1 MSSPVKTPTFLP
13 IMSPFIFLSYSHPFR
28 FWFLLNLSL
37 ASGLFISSYSFSK
50 GYLLLLLADFSSTF
64 ALGSFLSSFLL
75 VLGLIYPLLWIWLV
89 YPLFRAHSYHWRF
102 IPAGFSVGSLI
113 LSFWILLALLL
124 LYFSL
129 FFFLLF

>member
-1 MSSPVKTPTFLP
+1 MSSPVKTPTFMP
-13 IMSPFIFLSYSHPFR
+13 FMSPFLFLSYYHPFR

-50 GYLLLLLADFSSTF
+50 GYLLLLFADFSSTF
-64 ALGSFLSSFLL
+64 AFGSFLSTFLL

-89 YPLFRAHSYHWRF
+89 YPLFRSQSSHWRY
-102 IPAGFSVGSLI
+102 IPAGFSVGSPI
-113 LSFWILLALLL
+113 LASWILLALLL
-124 LYFSL
+124 LYFSF